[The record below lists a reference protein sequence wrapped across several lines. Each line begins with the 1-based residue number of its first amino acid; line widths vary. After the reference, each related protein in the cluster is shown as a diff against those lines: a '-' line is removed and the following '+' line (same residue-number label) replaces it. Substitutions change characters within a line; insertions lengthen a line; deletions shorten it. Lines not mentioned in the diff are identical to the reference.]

1 MKYLVMEVKDSY
13 AVLLDEE
20 GKMVYAANLHYE
32 VGESIENPFLMEQQD
47 ENTNENMIKPN
58 FLKRRVLQSIATIAA
73 CFVLVFGVFYYVNRL
88 QPYVKIILSINPKVE
103 MHLNR
108 NGTVI
113 RLKGINADGEQLVA
127 GFNFKNRNEQEV
139 SKALVARAAQMGYL
153 KQGGTVSFTIDA
165 PKPELYSQYVTDL
178 QNCCDHDEI
187 QEVPVD
193 FELQFLDKQSSPS
206 PTIEDDDDD
215 ADDSKNE
222 YEDDDKKDNDDDNDV
237 EHDDDDI
244 DDDDTDDDDDVDLD
258 DDKDEDE
265 EDDDTDDLDD
275 DSDDEDNEIT
285 SSIK

>member
-20 GKMVYAANLHYE
+20 GKMVYAANLQYE

-47 ENTNENMIKPN
+47 ENINENMIKPN
-58 FLKRRVLQSIATIAA
+58 FFKRKVLQSIATIAA
-73 CFVLVFGVFYYVNRL
+73 CFVLVFGVLYYVNRL
-88 QPYVKIILSINPKVE
+88 QPYVKITLSINPKVE

-113 RLKGINADGEQLVA
+113 HLKGINVDGEQLVA
-127 GFNFKNRNEQEV
+127 GFDFKNQNEQEV

-215 ADDSKNE
+215 SDDSKNE
-222 YEDDDKKDNDDDNDV
+222 YEDDDKKDNDDNDIDQ
-237 EHDDDDI
+237 HDDDI
-244 DDDDTDDDDDVDLD
+244 DDDDDDLNDDKDDDDDT
-258 DDKDEDE
+258 EDS
-265 EDDDTDDLDD
+265 DD
-275 DSDDEDNEIT
+275 DSDDEDDDNEIT
-285 SSIK
+285 SSMR